1 MVIASGPCTSRRLP
15 AASGTARH
23 RETSRAKV
31 GCRDHVQGMRL
42 TAEDEG
48 AMTAEV
54 TGQGIH
60 EVGGP
65 EDRVRHAT
73 GHDGL
78 FGVEL
83 GPQIGGGRIR
93 RS

>member
-1 MVIASGPCTSRRLP
+1 
-15 AASGTARH
+15 
-23 RETSRAKV
+23 
-31 GCRDHVQGMRL
+31 MRL